1 MLISPSSAVSK
12 MTSGDVKGYDCHFVD
27 PVPNSLVCLICTLVA
42 RAPQQMVCCGKV
54 YCKACLSD
62 LKASFVNATCP
73 QCRKKI
79 ESFPDIRGENTDS
92 GLGPAIPCSV
102 SADSSCCIIR
112 LPSTHHNNNVM
123 YVDLRYHRI

>member
-1 MLISPSSAVSK
+1 MWIFTFVCCVRLSK

-62 LKASFVNATCP
+62 LKALYVNATYP

-79 ESFPDIRGENTDS
+79 ESFPDMRGENTVTW
-92 GLGPAIPCSV
+92 LGHV
-102 SADSSCCIIR
+102 FSADSSCCIIR
-112 LPSTHHNNNVM
+112 LPSTCHYNIM
-123 YVDLRYHRI
+123 YFDLRYRQI

>member
-1 MLISPSSAVSK
+1 MSQYNLFMPEMA
-12 MTSGDVKGYDCHFVD
+12 SGDLKGYDCDFVD

-62 LKASFVNATCP
+62 LKASCINAICP

-79 ESFPDIRGENTDS
+79 ESFPDMRGENDCY
-92 GLGPAIPCSV
+92 L
-102 SADSSCCIIR
+102 SSIGSSRKYIQG
-112 LPSTHHNNNVM
+112 
-123 YVDLRYHRI
+123 D